1 MLSSSEAINMQPLL
15 EVVDLKKYYPVRTGF
30 LSGELKGKVVHA
42 VDGISFKVEA
52 CETLGL
58 VGESGC
64 GKTTAL
70 QVMCRLIEPTSGAVY
85 FDGKNVFHLDDR
97 GLKDLRREM
106 KLVFQDPYASL
117 NPRRTV
123 GNTLS
128 RQFTIRGMSNSEAR
142 EESLRLLEA
151 VGLSPAEDFFER
163 HPHELSG
170 GQRQRVAVARALG
183 FRPRLIF
190 ADEPVSALDMSVRG
204 QILGLLKNLQK
215 SNELTYIF
223 VTHDLGV
230 VRSICTKIAV
240 MYLGRIIEFAEVDDL
255 FSHPQ
260 HPYTKAIISSTPIPN
275 PDTRDREQLVLAG
288 EVPSPIDLPPGC
300 RFSARCPFKQNDCIM
315 KEPDLQEIKRDHHVA
330 CYHPLT

>member
-1 MLSSSEAINMQPLL
+1 MRMPLL
-15 EVVDLKKYYPVRTGF
+15 EVVDLKKTFPVRTGF
-30 LSGELKGKVVHA
+30 FSGELKGKVVHA

-52 CETLGL
+52 GETLGL

-70 QVMCRLIEPTSGAVY
+70 QLMCRLIEPTSGAVY
-85 FDGKNVFHLDDR
+85 FEGTNVYDLDAKALRDV
-97 GLKDLRREM
+97 RREM

-117 NPRRTV
+117 NPRRTI
-123 GNTLS
+123 GNTLC
-128 RQFTIRGMSNSEAR
+128 RQFTIRGMSKVKAKEEATG
-142 EESLRLLEA
+142 LLET
-151 VGLSPAEDFFER
+151 VGLLPAEDFFAR

-183 FRPRLIF
+183 FRPKLIF

-204 QILGLLKNLQK
+204 QILGLMKKLQK
-215 SNELTYIF
+215 SNGLTYVF

-240 MYLGRIIEFAEVDDL
+240 MYLGKIVEFADVEEL
-255 FSHPQ
+255 FLKPQ
-260 HPYTKAIISSTPIPN
+260 HPYTKALISSTPIPN
-275 PDTRDREQLVLAG
+275 PDSRNVEQLVLSG

-300 RFSARCPFKQNDCIM
+300 RFSSRCPVKQDDCVL
-315 KEPDLQEIKRDHHVA
+315 KEPELLEVRKNHLVA
-330 CYHPLT
+330 CYHPLA